1 MSKPPRTR
9 GSERPTG
16 GRPAKREEL
25 MRAATAHFL
34 RHGYLG
40 ARVDAIAAEAGVS
53 KQTLYNHFGDKQR
66 LFRAVLQEAGGGA
79 PFDLDLVERVGDSD
93 DLGADLLALGHDLV
107 HGALDDEVAALRR
120 LLVSEWDRMPAEIG
134 ADWAR
139 VGIRLLQTLTE
150 AIERQRGRG
159 LLDVHDAALAAR
171 QFVLLTA
178 TDAHTRALQG
188 RRPLAEEEREQV
200 VHDGVALWLRAYGP
214 R

>member
-1 MSKPPRTR
+1 
-9 GSERPTG
+9 
-16 GRPAKREEL
+16 

-79 PFDLDLVERVGDSD
+79 PFDLGLVERVGDSD
-93 DLGADLLALGHDLV
+93 DLGADLLALGRDLV

-139 VGIRLLQTLTE
+139 VGIHLLQTLTE
-150 AIERQRGRG
+150 AIERQRERG
-159 LLDVHDAALAAR
+159 LLDVPDAALAAR

-188 RRPLAEEEREQV
+188 RRPLPQDERDQV
-200 VHDGVALWLRAYGP
+200 VRDGVALWLRAYGP
-214 R
+214 Q